1 MVEGVAFVS
10 ATRHAGSMP
19 IDTSNDA
26 VAVLEP
32 MTSADMRLLQASRP
46 TRSALVTSQRGLGT
60 RAWGAA
66 RMTRVLVIED
76 DAEMVGMLRTHL
88 TSEGYDVDVAS
99 TCAGAIEKATTA
111 TPDLVLLDIVLGKE
125 DGREVFRELRLISD
139 VPTIFLTGRGLE
151 TDRIAGLKMGA
162 DDYMVKPFSLGEVS
176 ARIESVLRRATGAGA
191 AHDPEEP
198 TMSFGPLQI
207 NELTHE
213 VRLNGELV
221 ELTSKEFA
229 LLAFLAASPRRVYS
243 REQLLEN
250 VWLSSPEW
258 QGGATVTEHIRRLR
272 SKIEVDPDH
281 PKWITTVRGV
291 GYRFE
296 PPAPNAE
303 G

>member
-1 MVEGVAFVS
+1 MVS
-10 ATRHAGSMP
+10 
-19 IDTSNDA
+19 
-26 VAVLEP
+26 
-32 MTSADMRLLQASRP
+32 
-46 TRSALVTSQRGLGT
+46 
-60 RAWGAA
+60 
-66 RMTRVLVIED
+66 
-76 DAEMVGMLRTHL
+76 MLRTFL
-88 TSEGYDVDVAS
+88 SGEGYDVDVAS
-99 TCAGAIEKATTA
+99 NCAGALELASTSS
-111 TPDLVLLDIVLGKE
+111 PDIVLLDIVLGKE
-125 DGREVFRELRLISD
+125 DGRDVFRELRLMSD

-176 ARIESVLRRATGAGA
+176 ARIESVLRRTHEGGASRDA
-191 AHDPEEP
+191 NEP
-198 TMSFGPLQI
+198 NMTFGPLQI

-213 VRLNGELV
+213 VRLDGNLI

-281 PKWITTVRGV
+281 PMWITTVRGV

-296 PPAPNAE
+296 PSPANLTASAE
-303 G
+303 DGSAS